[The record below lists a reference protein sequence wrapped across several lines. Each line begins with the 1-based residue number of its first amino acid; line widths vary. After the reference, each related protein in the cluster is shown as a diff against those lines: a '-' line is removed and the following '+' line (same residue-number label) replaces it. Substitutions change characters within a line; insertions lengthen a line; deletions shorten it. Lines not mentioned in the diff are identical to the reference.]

1 MFSKELIEKLL
12 PPIRRK
18 TKQIAWLYRLLLL
31 PRNIFATF
39 DAFRARTNNCLLY
52 SSQTLSLEK
61 YLQLEFNSNG
71 IFIINDFN
79 DIDALYTFWLYENQE
94 DPIIYFLSEEEQYPF
109 VYFLLEEE
117 ESQNYY
123 DFIVRAPS
131 ALASLTD
138 EIRAVVNKLKLAG
151 KRYKI
156 ELY

>member
-39 DAFRARTNNCLLY
+39 DGFRERTNECLLY
-52 SSQTLSLEK
+52 SSQTLSLER
-61 YLQLEFNSNG
+61 YLQLKFNSNS
-71 IFIINDFN
+71 IFIVNDFN
-79 DIDALYTFWLYENQE
+79 DIDPLYTFWLYENQE

-109 VYFLLEEE
+109 IYFLVEEE

-123 DFIVRAPS
+123 DFIVRVPS

-138 EIRAVVNKLKLAG
+138 EIRAAATARSAAG
-151 KRYKI
+151 S
-156 ELY
+156 